1 MPQQGVPA
9 KMDVLWYLTGPDGRY
24 PWRKDGARALNYAY
38 FQQIARAVDHL
49 GFTGAL
55 LATGS
60 HDAWVQGSALIPY
73 TDHFQHLIAAHPP
86 LLSPLLLGKMITTF
100 DQFSNGRLKVNIVN
114 GDAKL
119 MAQFGVHLSHDDRYA
134 YTDEYLT
141 VLRALLRGE
150 TVTFKGRFIHVVDAG
165 LPLPPTQTHVPLWFG
180 GSSAAAHEVAA
191 KHIDTYLSWGETPEQ
206 AQAKIG
212 EVRALAAR
220 HGRADKIR
228 FGIRLY
234 VIVRETEDAA
244 WAAAQDLYDHMD
256 DAAVAGAQAYVAGID
271 SVGQQRMSALHG
283 GRKPQDLRQ
292 LEIAP
297 NLWSGIGLVRHGPGT
312 ALVGSAK
319 QVVARINDYRD
330 AGIDV
335 LIASG
340 MPLLEEAYRFAE
352 LVLPHLPVE
361 RRAGQGVT
369 SAFTKER
376 DAAWRASA

>member
-1 MPQQGVPA
+1 ME
-9 KMDVLWYLTGPDGRY
+9 VLWYLTGPDGRY
-24 PWRKDGARALNYAY
+24 PWRPDGARTLSYAY

-49 GFTGAL
+49 GYTGAL

-60 HDAWVQGSALIPY
+60 HDAWIQGAALIPF

-86 LLSPLLLGKMITTF
+86 MISPTLLAKMITTF
-100 DQFSNGRLKVNIVN
+100 DQFSGGRLRVNIVN

-119 MAQFGVHLSHDDRYA
+119 MAQYGVHLSHDERYA

-141 VLRALLRGE
+141 VLTGLLRGE
-150 TVTFKGRFIHVVDAG
+150 TVNFKGRYLDIVNGGV
-165 LPLPPTQTHVPLWFG
+165 PLPPVQRPVPLWFG
-180 GSSAAAHEVAA
+180 GSSPAAQVVAA
-191 KHIDTYLSWGETPEQ
+191 KHVDTYLSWGETPEQ
-206 AQAKIG
+206 AAAKIR
-212 EVRALAAR
+212 EVKALAAEY
-220 HGRADKIR
+220 GRAGAIS

-234 VIVRETEDAA
+234 VVVRETEQAA

-256 DAAVAGAQAYVAGID
+256 DAAIAGAQAYVAGID

-283 GRKPQDLRQ
+283 GRKPKDLRE

-312 ALVGSAK
+312 ALVGSPQ
-319 QVVARINDYRD
+319 QVLARIQDYRD

-335 LIASG
+335 LIVSG

-352 LVLPHLPVE
+352 LVLPHLPVA
-361 RRAGQGVT
+361 RRRVEDGVT
-369 SAFTKER
+369 SAWTKDR
-376 DAAWRASA
+376 DAAWRQADR

>member
-1 MPQQGVPA
+1 
-9 KMDVLWYLTGPDGRY
+9 MDVLWYLTGPDGRY
-24 PWRKDGARALNYAY
+24 PWRKDGARPLNYAY

-60 HDAWVQGSALIPY
+60 HDAWIQGAALIPY
-73 TDHFQHLIAAHPP
+73 TDQFQHLIAAHPP
-86 LLSPLLLGKMITTF
+86 LISPTLLAKMITTF
-100 DQFSNGRLKVNIVN
+100 DQFSNGRLRVNIVN

-119 MAQFGVHLSHDDRYA
+119 MAQNGVHLSHDDRYA
-134 YTDEYLT
+134 YTDEFLT
-141 VLRALLRGE
+141 VLRGLLRGE
-150 TVTFKGRFIHVVDAG
+150 TVTFKGRFIHVVEAG
-165 LPLPPTQTHVPLWFG
+165 LPLPPTQAKVPLWFG
-180 GSSAAAHEVAA
+180 GSSPAAHEVAA

-206 AQAKIG
+206 AEIKVR
-212 EVRALAAR
+212 EVRALAAK
-220 HGRADKIR
+220 HERADAIR

-234 VIVRETEDAA
+234 VVVRETEEAA

-256 DAAVAGAQAYVAGID
+256 EDAVAGAQAYVAGID

-283 GRKPQDLRQ
+283 GRKPKDLRE

-312 ALVGSAK
+312 ALVGSPQ
-319 QVVARINDYRD
+319 QVVKRINDYRD
-330 AGIDV
+330 AGIEV

-352 LVLPHLPVE
+352 MVLPHLPVQ
-361 RRAGQGVT
+361 RAAPQGVT
-369 SAFTKER
+369 SAFTKDR
-376 DAAWRASA
+376 DAAWRVSA

>member
-1 MPQQGVPA
+1 ME
-9 KMDVLWYLTGPDGRY
+9 VLWYLTGPDGRY
-24 PWRKDGARALNYAY
+24 PWRKDGARPLNYAY

-60 HDAWVQGSALIPY
+60 HDAWIQGAALIPY
-73 TDHFQHLIAAHPP
+73 TEHFQHLIAAHPP
-86 LLSPLLLGKMITTF
+86 MISPTLLAKMITTF
-100 DQFSNGRLKVNIVN
+100 DQFSKGRLRVNIVN
-114 GDAKL
+114 GDARL
-119 MAQFGVHLSHDDRYA
+119 MAQYGVHLSHDDRYA
-134 YTDEYLT
+134 YTDEFLT
-141 VLRALLRGE
+141 VLRGLLRGE

-165 LPLPPTQTHVPLWFG
+165 LPVPPTQAQIPLWFG
-180 GSSAAAHEVAA
+180 GSSPAAHEVAA
-191 KHIDTYLSWGETPEQ
+191 KHIDTYLSWGETPER
-206 AQAKIG
+206 AEAKIR
-212 EVRALAAR
+212 EVRALAAK
-220 HGRADKIR
+220 HGRKDAIR

-234 VIVRETEDAA
+234 VVVRDTEEAA

-256 DAAVAGAQAYVAGID
+256 DDAVAGAQAYVAGID

-283 GRKPQDLRQ
+283 GRKPKDLRE

-319 QVVARINDYRD
+319 QVVQRINDYRD
-330 AGIDV
+330 AGIEV

-352 LVLPHLPVE
+352 LVLPHLPVQP
-361 RRAGQGVT
+361 AATQGVT
-369 SAFTKER
+369 SAFTRDR
-376 DAAWRASA
+376 DAAWRISA

>member
-1 MPQQGVPA
+1 ME
-9 KMDVLWYLTGPDGRY
+9 VLWYLTGPDGRY
-24 PWRKDGARALNYAY
+24 PWRADGARTLNYAY

-49 GFTGAL
+49 GYTGAL

-60 HDAWVQGSALIPY
+60 HDAWIQGASLIPY

-86 LLSPLLLGKMITTF
+86 LLSPTLLGKMITTF
-100 DQFSNGRLKVNIVN
+100 DQFSKGRLRVNIVN

-119 MAQFGVHLSHDDRYA
+119 MAQYGIHLSHDERYA

-141 VLRALLRGE
+141 VLRALLQGE
-150 TVTFKGRFIHVVDAG
+150 TVTFKGKYIHVVDAG
-165 LPLPPTQTHVPLWFG
+165 LPLPPYQKPTPPLWFG
-180 GSSAAAHEVAA
+180 GSSKAAHEVAA
-191 KHIDTYLSWGETPEQ
+191 KHIDTYLSWGETPQQ
-206 AQAKIG
+206 AEEKIR
-212 EVRALAAR
+212 EVRELAAKY
-220 HGRADKIR
+220 GRKDKIR

-234 VIVRETEDAA
+234 VIVRNTEAEA

-256 DAAVAGAQAYVAGID
+256 EKAIAGAQSYVAGID

-283 GRKPQDLRQ
+283 GSKPKDLRE

-312 ALVGSAK
+312 ALVGSPQ
-319 QVVARINDYRD
+319 QVLARIQEYRD
-330 AGIDV
+330 AGIEV
-335 LIASG
+335 LIVSG

-361 RRAGQGVT
+361 RQTDEGVT
-369 SAFTKER
+369 SAWTKDR
-376 DAAWRASA
+376 DTAWRKTA

>member
-1 MPQQGVPA
+1 ME
-9 KMDVLWYLTGPDGRY
+9 VLWYLTGPDGRY

-60 HDAWVQGSALIPY
+60 HDAWIQGSALIPF
-73 TDHFQHLIAAHPP
+73 TEKFQHLIAAHPQFVSP
-86 LLSPLLLGKMITTF
+86 TLLAKMITTF
-100 DQFSNGRLKVNIVN
+100 DQFSNGRLRVNVIN

-119 MAQFGVHLSHDDRYA
+119 MAQYGVHLSHDDRYA

-165 LPLPPTQTHVPLWFG
+165 LPLPPTQPHVPFWFG

-191 KHIDTYLSWGETPEQ
+191 KHIDTYLSWGETPQQ
-206 AQAKIG
+206 AEGKIR
-212 EVRALAAR
+212 EVRALAEKY
-220 HGRADKIR
+220 GRKDAIR

-234 VIVRETEDAA
+234 VVVRDTEEQA

-256 DAAVAGAQAYVAGID
+256 DDAIAGAQAYVNGTD
-271 SVGQQRMSALHG
+271 SVGQRRMSALHG
-283 GRKPQDLRQ
+283 GSKPKDLRE

-312 ALVGSAK
+312 ALVGSPK
-319 QVVARINDYRD
+319 QVAARINDYRD
-330 AGIDV
+330 AGIEV

-352 LVLPHLPVE
+352 LVLPLLPGK
-361 RRAGQGVT
+361 ASPKQGVT

-376 DAAWRASA
+376 DAGWRASP